1 MDKINIYGK
10 QKAYIYELH
19 NCYIIDMSGDVETK
33 LRTALRIN
41 AAKINQL
48 HHGIGM
54 DDQTYKELGYKRETL
69 DVQIYQ

>member
-1 MDKINIYGK
+1 
-10 QKAYIYELH
+10 
-19 NCYIIDMSGDVETK
+19 MSGDVETK

-69 DVQIYQ
+69 DDQIYQ